1 MSFPN
6 RIASVMRRVTRQ
18 LLLVEHINLLVFQ
31 LRFFWFVRVRRSVR
45 THQAEDHV
53 LAANYSVEM
62 LLKGRTS
69 HRPLRL
75 IRPLSV
81 LDHVDKATARVLSI
95 GCRFE
100 TELLYLIGHG
110 FDSAR
115 IRGLDMVSYSPWV
128 DVGNMHALP
137 YGADSWDVVILGWV
151 LPYSDDQPQA
161 ASEVIRVCRD
171 GGVVAIGL
179 SYYPAGSVVNPA
191 GGEVRVT
198 TGRIQTVDGLL
209 ALFGDHV
216 GQVFFRHD
224 AVDPTSEGI
233 CAVLFEIRKPRPVAV
248 TR

>member
-1 MSFPN
+1 MSLPN
-6 RIASVMRRVTRQ
+6 RVASVLRRVTRQ
-18 LLLVEHINLLVFQ
+18 LLLVEHINLLVFR
-31 LRFFWFVRVRRSVR
+31 LRFLWFVRIRRSVR
-45 THQAEDHV
+45 THQSGDHV

-81 LDHVDKATARVLSI
+81 LDHVDKSTARVLSI

-110 FDSAR
+110 FDSR
-115 IRGLDMVSYSPWV
+115 RVRGLDMVSYSPWV

-137 YGADSWDVVILGWV
+137 YGADAWDVVILGWV

-161 ASEVIRVCRD
+161 AAEVIRVIRD
-171 GGVVAIGL
+171 GGIVAIGL
-179 SYYPAGSVVNPA
+179 SYYPEGSVVNPA
-191 GGEVRVT
+191 GGEVRVS

-216 GQVFFRHD
+216 GRVLFRHD
-224 AVDPTSEGI
+224 AVDPAREGI
-233 CAVLFEIRKPRPVAV
+233 CAVLFEIRKPRAAAVA
-248 TR
+248 R